1 MSAADDDGPRE
12 AWVVERAV
20 APFFRDSGL
29 YPVTAVVVAHVVLA
43 IAVLLLDVVR
53 TPGPFSIAALAALA
67 LATLE
72 VARRGLARRRLGPL
86 GATLLASWLL
96 GALAAWAADRAGLY

>member
-1 MSAADDDGPRE
+1 
-12 AWVVERAV
+12 VVERAV

-53 TPGPFSIAALAALA
+53 TPGPFSIAALGALA

-96 GALAAWAADRAGLY
+96 GALAAWGADRAGLY